1 MSERQ
6 LFEAVRRR
14 MRALAGRGA
23 SDLDDLVQIAAEQV
37 FRGLDS
43 FHGRSDLMTWVYT
56 ICYRVLVRHRAWYRR
71 WQLRFSLEP
80 EAPSVASEE
89 MSPPSALE
97 AREGLLQLHAALT
110 QLSDKYRSVVV
121 LHDLEQLTVK
131 EIAKIV
137 GAQEPTVRSRLRDG
151 RKQLRRVMQAS
162 AETET
167 NGGRHELEPS

>member
-1 MSERQ
+1 VSERR

-43 FHGRSDLMTWVYT
+43 FNGQSDLMTWVYS
-56 ICYRVLVRHRAWYRR
+56 ICYRVLLRHRAWHRR
-71 WQLRFSLEP
+71 WQLRFSLELDDV
-80 EAPSVASEE
+80 SVASEAAL
-89 MSPPSALE
+89 PPSTLE
-97 AREGLLQLHAALT
+97 ARESLLQLQRALT

-121 LHDLEQLTVK
+121 LHDLEQLSIK

-137 GAQEPTVRSRLRDG
+137 GAHEPTVRSRLRDA
-151 RKQLRRVMQAS
+151 RKQLQRLMQAS
-162 AETET
+162 RAADTT
-167 NGGRHELEPS
+167 GGRHELEPS

>member
-1 MSERQ
+1 VSERQ

-43 FHGRSDLMTWVYT
+43 FSGRSDLMTWVYS
-56 ICYRVLVRHRAWYRR
+56 ICYRVLLRHRAWYRR
-71 WQLRFSLEP
+71 WQLRFSLELD
-80 EAPSVASEE
+80 AVSVASEE
-89 MSPPSALE
+89 MSPPASLE
-97 AREGLLQLHAALT
+97 AREGLLELHAALT
-110 QLSDKYRSVVV
+110 KLSDKYRSVIV
-121 LHDLEQLTVK
+121 LHDLEQLSVK

-137 GAQEPTVRSRLRDG
+137 GAPEPTVRSRLRDG
-151 RKQLRRVMQAS
+151 RKQLQRLMQAS
-162 AETET
+162 VEGHT